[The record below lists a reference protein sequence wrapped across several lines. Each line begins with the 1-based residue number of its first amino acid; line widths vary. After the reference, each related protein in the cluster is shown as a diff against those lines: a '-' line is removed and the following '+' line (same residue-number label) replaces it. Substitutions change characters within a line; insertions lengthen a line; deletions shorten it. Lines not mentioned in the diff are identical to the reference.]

1 MSLEYL
7 KKSYVA
13 IVNDLNFELKKIVN
27 STVNNTDWWKSTYCI
42 EKSLHRGRVTFVVS
56 GSQLYSDWC
65 LRQFMQLFHITLN

>member
-27 STVNNTDWWKSTYCI
+27 STVNNTD
-42 EKSLHRGRVTFVVS
+42 
-56 GSQLYSDWC
+56 
-65 LRQFMQLFHITLN
+65 